1 MYVVV
6 SLCVNLKY
14 VLQIDPVF
22 QLEDMSLC
30 VQICSVQT
38 ICFVSACQCKC
49 KYTYIYVF
57 VVCTYRYRI
66 KNLRCAYTYMK
77 NHW

>member
-30 VQICSVQT
+30 VQICSLAVQT
-38 ICFVSACQCKC
+38 ICFVSANVNIPTSMYLWTVHTDTEFK
-49 KYTYIYVF
+49 I
-57 VVCTYRYRI
+57 
-66 KNLRCAYTYMK
+66 
-77 NHW
+77 